1 MTDSSVQVGIRA
13 ARAEDAASI
22 AGVQTDSWRS
32 TYAGVV
38 PDEVLLNL
46 GRTLQDSRRWRHV
59 LGRFRRNH
67 FVYVAE
73 NGCGDVVGFASAGP
87 SRCPALPYRAEVY
100 AIYLRDEYHG
110 CGIGRE
116 LFATAAAEVGKVR
129 GPSLLV
135 WCLDANP
142 SRYFYERMNGVLVA
156 RRPSGIGGA
165 RFEELGYAWND
176 VAPLAAWS
184 RA

>member
-1 MTDSSVQVGIRA
+1 MTDSSLQADIRA
-13 ARAEDAASI
+13 ARIEDASSI
-22 AGVQTDSWRS
+22 PAVQADSWRS
-32 TYAGVV
+32 TYAGIL
-38 PDEVLLNL
+38 PEDALLGETL
-46 GRTLQDSRRWRHV
+46 GDSRRWRQA
-59 LGRFRRNH
+59 LSRFRRDR

-73 NGCGDVVGFASAGP
+73 DGRGEVVGYASAGA

-100 AIYLRDEYHG
+100 ALYLRDEYHG
-110 CGIGRE
+110 RGIGRE
-116 LFATAAAEVGKVR
+116 LFATAAVEAGKAH

-142 SRYFYERMNGVLVA
+142 SRFFYERMNGVLAA
-156 RRPSGIGGA
+156 RRPSAGA

-176 VAPLAAWS
+176 VAALAPWS